1 MTRLRRRRVGLDV
14 AALSG
19 VPSQPLLAATPVLAS
34 ARTTLDQFADEWWLL
49 YARPNLTVKTL
60 DGYRYLW
67 DAYVSAALGA
77 FELGSLTPL
86 LLERWKA
93 QLLVQGVGPESV
105 RRTMVM
111 LQGVLQRAVEW
122 EYLAANPIRRVRKP
136 VSRRRRVVRP
146 LPPEVVE
153 QMRDYRLSRGDIAG
167 ATLLSVLAYGGLRPG
182 EALALTWG
190 AVGERTIVVS
200 QAASLG
206 QIKDTKTRR
215 MRTVRLLAPL
225 ADDLRVY
232 QRERHESGAGS
243 GALVFPG
250 RNGEPWSEDGW
261 RNWRRRAFRAAAQSA
276 GAGGARPYDLRHS
289 FVSLLIA
296 EGRSIIDIARQAGH
310 NPTMT
315 LETYGHIFDEFDG
328 EGHRSAQQ
336 RIEEAR
342 QKVCAPTDAVAAS

>member
-1 MTRLRRRRVGLDV
+1 
-14 AALSG
+14 
-19 VPSQPLLAATPVLAS
+19 
-34 ARTTLDQFADEWWLL
+34 
-49 YARPNLTVKTL
+49 
-60 DGYRYLW
+60 
-67 DAYVSAALGA
+67 
-77 FELGSLTPL
+77 
-86 LLERWKA
+86 
-93 QLLVQGVGPESV
+93 
-105 RRTMVM
+105 MVM

-122 EYLAANPIRRVRKP
+122 EYLASNPIRRVRKP
-136 VSRRRRVVRP
+136 ASRRRRVVRP

-153 QMRDYRLSRGDIAG
+153 KMRGYRLSRGDIAG
-167 ATLLSVLAYGGLRPG
+167 ATLLSVLAYAGLRPG

-190 AVGERTIVVS
+190 SVGERTIVVS

-215 MRTVRLLAPL
+215 MRTVRLLSPL
-225 ADDLRVY
+225 ADDLGVY
-232 QRERHESGAGS
+232 RRDREESA

-250 RNGEPWSEDGW
+250 TNGEPWSEDGW
-261 RNWRRRAFRAAAQSA
+261 RNWRRRAFRAAAESA
-276 GAGGARPYDLRHS
+276 GAGDARPYDLRHS

-342 QKVCAPTDAVAAS
+342 QKTWAPTVDAGSS